1 MISKNPLNNK
11 KYNIPKSLND
21 KTNIDEFLNK
31 NSGKE
36 VIVVQGLGFV
46 GAVMAL
52 VCANSSKKDYAV
64 IGVDL
69 ANSNSYWRIKSI
81 NEGEFPVIS
90 SDQKIYTYFNNT
102 KIKNNFYA
110 TYDPY
115 AYSKADVIIVDINLD
130 VDKKTDYYGNLL
142 SYDVNLNNFEKAIT
156 SIGNYCKEDC
166 LILIETTVPPG
177 TCEKI
182 VKPIIIDSLKR
193 RKLSY
198 DKFKLGHSYERVMPG
213 PDYVDS
219 IENFYRVFSGL
230 DKKSE
235 LKVEEFLRTI
245 IRTDEYPL
253 TKLENTNATEIAK
266 VLENSY
272 RAKNIAF
279 MVEWSRFAEEAGV
292 NLYEVIDAIK
302 MRPTHSNM
310 MYPGIGV
317 GGYCLTKDPLLA
329 SWSKMEI
336 FGSKKDLDES
346 VKGVKTN
353 DKMPLY
359 AFEYLKNKLKLK
371 NFKNKNILLFG
382 VSYRSD
388 VGDTRYT
395 PVERFYKF
403 LISSDARIDLHD
415 PYISYWEEL
424 KININ
429 FNKNSFD
436 DIEIDYYDIIIITTS
451 HSEYKNSSNFMNFI
465 LKNKKLKIFDSVGI
479 FSKDELIKIRKK
491 HIVFVLGNGNLN

>member
-198 DKFKLGHSYERVMPG
+198 DKFKL
-213 PDYVDS
+213 
-219 IENFYRVFSGL
+219 
-230 DKKSE
+230 
-235 LKVEEFLRTI
+235 
-245 IRTDEYPL
+245 
-253 TKLENTNATEIAK
+253 
-266 VLENSY
+266 
-272 RAKNIAF
+272 
-279 MVEWSRFAEEAGV
+279 
-292 NLYEVIDAIK
+292 VI
-302 MRPTHSNM
+302 
-310 MYPGIGV
+310 
-317 GGYCLTKDPLLA
+317 L
-329 SWSKMEI
+329 
-336 FGSKKDLDES
+336 
-346 VKGVKTN
+346 
-353 DKMPLY
+353 
-359 AFEYLKNKLKLK
+359 
-371 NFKNKNILLFG
+371 
-382 VSYRSD
+382 
-388 VGDTRYT
+388 
-395 PVERFYKF
+395 
-403 LISSDARIDLHD
+403 
-415 PYISYWEEL
+415 
-424 KININ
+424 
-429 FNKNSFD
+429 
-436 DIEIDYYDIIIITTS
+436 
-451 HSEYKNSSNFMNFI
+451 
-465 LKNKKLKIFDSVGI
+465 
-479 FSKDELIKIRKK
+479 
-491 HIVFVLGNGNLN
+491 